1 MVKNSAFSL
10 LVVACLFAGFVTP
23 AAGQAQNNVPA
34 KQPVHMQFTPG
45 TLVRAEIEKP
55 IDAKKAQVGD
65 QVFAKTTSDLKSDP
79 PGLATH
85 GCKVLGHV
93 VEVTQHQG
101 DSTSTLGI
109 AFDKMVLKDGTE
121 IALPAM
127 IQAIGFMDSINMVSN
142 EQMMNNMGGN
152 VGTTQ
157 VAGDI
162 NSGSGNPAGYAGE
175 RMPMATSNQI
185 NLPFNAQGVYG
196 ISGVL
201 LSTGTQQESLLSA
214 KKHNVKIDNGIQMIL
229 RTQ

>member
-1 MVKNSAFSL
+1 MVKKTSFSL
-10 LVVACLFAGFVTP
+10 LAIACLSAGFVTR
-23 AAGQAQNNVPA
+23 ASGQAQNNVPS
-34 KQPVHMQFTPG
+34 KQPVRMQFTPG

-79 PGLATH
+79 TGLATH

-93 VEVTQHQG
+93 VEVTQHQC

>member
-1 MVKNSAFSL
+1 MVKKTAFSL
-10 LVVACLFAGFVTP
+10 LAIACLSAAFVTR
-23 AAGQAQNNVPA
+23 AAGQAQNNVPP

-45 TLVRAEIEKP
+45 TLVRAEVEKP
-55 IDAKKAQVGD
+55 IDAKKDQIGD
-65 QVFAKTTSDLKSDP
+65 QVFSKTTSDLKSDP

-85 GCKVLGHV
+85 GCKILGHI
-93 VEVTQHQG
+93 VEVTPHQG

-121 IALPAM
+121 MALPAT
-127 IQAIGFMDSINMVSN
+127 IQAIGLMDSMNMVSN

-157 VAGDI
+157 AAGDI
-162 NSGSGNPAGYAGE
+162 NSGSGDPAGYSGE
-175 RMPMATSNQI
+175 RMPMATANHI

-196 ISGVL
+196 ISGVFL
-201 LSTGTQQESLLSA
+201 GTGAQKESLLSS
-214 KKHNVKIDNGIQMIL
+214 KKHNVKIDDGIEMIL